1 MPDAESRFRIGWPL
15 ARNTV
20 PLSLY
25 TGKRTAPG
33 LIDFAQALGTF
44 LVVVAGGADA
54 HFTTPA
60 GSEWGWR
67 ADGTFV
73 NNLPGLQAVPILGSP
88 TNSTRSIPILLPV
101 AGGIPAIDIHMRDTN
116 ANVFHVDDTLPPG
129 STRPRSYR
137 LHVVP

>member
-1 MPDAESRFRIGWPL
+1 MSAAGPDVGCPARPAGRGW
-15 ARNTV
+15 
-20 PLSLY
+20 
-25 TGKRTAPG
+25 TACPEAASP
-33 LIDFAQALGTF
+33 D
-44 LVVVAGGADA
+44 